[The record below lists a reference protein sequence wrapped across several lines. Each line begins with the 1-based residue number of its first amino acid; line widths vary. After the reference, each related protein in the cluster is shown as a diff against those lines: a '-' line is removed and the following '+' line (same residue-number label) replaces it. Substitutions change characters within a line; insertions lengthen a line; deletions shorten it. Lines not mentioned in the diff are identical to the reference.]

1 MVAWIAE
8 CLAMTPSATSPK
20 RCRRRLRPS
29 ALRCARAAMAGS
41 IVACALG
48 VLSNSTAVAAPA
60 PRAPASQQLAL
71 LLGGHEAYSGP
82 LASSPMVAAVAQLR
96 PITGERTALPVLAH
110 AQSSDGVRWLRVML
124 PGRPNGSTG
133 WIAQQG
139 TREIATGW
147 SVVVHLGARRVLA
160 YRGGRLV
167 KSFRAVV
174 GASPTPTPTGSYFV
188 EETLRM
194 RAGEPGGPF
203 ALALSARSDVLQE
216 FDGGPGQIAIHGRNN
231 LGGTLGTAAS
241 HGCIRL
247 STASI
252 DWLAER
258 MGPGVPVRID

>member
-1 MVAWIAE
+1 
-8 CLAMTPSATSPK
+8 
-20 RCRRRLRPS
+20 
-29 ALRCARAAMAGS
+29 MAGS

-48 VLSNSTAVAAPA
+48 VSSNAAAATSTAT
-60 PRAPASQQLAL
+60 RAPAIQQLAL
-71 LLGGHEAYSGP
+71 LLGAHEAYSGP
-82 LASSPMVAAVAQLR
+82 LASSPKVAAVAQLR
-96 PITGERTALPVLAH
+96 PITGERTALPVLAR
-110 AQSSDGVRWLRVML
+110 AQSADGTRWLRVML

-139 TREIATGW
+139 TRETTTAW
-147 SVVVHLGARRVLA
+147 RVVVRLGARRVIA
-160 YRGGRLV
+160 YRRGRLV
-167 KSFRAVV
+167 KSFGAVV
-174 GASPTPTPTGSYFV
+174 GASSTQTPTGSYFV

-216 FDGGPGQIAIHGRNN
+216 FDGGPGQIAIHGRDN

-258 MGPGVPVRID
+258 IGPGVPVRIDLG